1 LGDIFVRRFGLLIA
15 ALLFVCP
22 ALAAGVQDYGAL
34 SPLEREGIDL
44 ACGKLGD
51 HGSLAWNAC
60 LDKQLQALN
69 ALPAK
74 PNMALFKASDRTQ
87 VEAFCRPTLTSGPAS
102 YYKCVERQ
110 AIKLVPPARRQAA
123 PDGAPPARITQ
134 QSADAGPATSAAAL
148 LRSTPQPL
156 AQAGE
161 DLRAL
166 SQPRAL
172 PHDPMAAMRP
182 IPPAAAEIRE
192 TPNWTQI
199 AAPAMPKTLGG
210 RKLEPAEIFETSG
223 KSVYVT
229 LAARTHQDL
238 RDLKDVSQASAV
250 AITPDTL
257 ITNCHAIRDR
267 PVILVAQEGR
277 FMNAAIFR
285 TDPDTDR
292 CFLRMLEGSVTPV
305 AGIRDYDSLKVG
317 ERVYTIG
324 SPRGLQRTLGEGL
337 ISGLRARKGLKL
349 VQTGAPASPGSSG
362 GGLFDAQGNL
372 VGITSF
378 ALGGGEQMNFAIA
391 ASEYWR

>member
-1 LGDIFVRRFGLLIA
+1 MLVRRFGLLVV
-15 ALLFVCP
+15 ALLFAPP
-22 ALAAGVQDYGAL
+22 ALAAGSDDYAAL
-34 SPLEREGIDL
+34 TALEREGIDL

-51 HGSLAWNAC
+51 HGSVAWNAC

-69 ALPAK
+69 SLPPK
-74 PNMALFKASDRTQ
+74 TSMELFKPAERPQ

-110 AIKLVPPARRQAA
+110 AIKLVPPSRRLAA
-123 PDGAPPARITQ
+123 PDAAPPARVTQ
-134 QSADAGPATSAAAL
+134 QSADAGQATGAAAL

-156 AQAGE
+156 PQAGA
-161 DLRAL
+161 DIRAL
-166 SQPRAL
+166 SQPRSM
-172 PHDPMAAMRP
+172 PQDPMASMRP
-182 IPPAAAEIRE
+182 IPPAAPEIRE

-199 AAPAMPKTLGG
+199 SAPAMPKTLGG
-210 RKLEPAEIFETSG
+210 RKLDPAEIFETAG
-223 KSVYVT
+223 KSVYVV

-238 RDLKDVSQASAV
+238 RELKDVSQASAV
-250 AITPDTL
+250 AIAPDTL
-257 ITNCHAIRDR
+257 ITNCHAVRER
-267 PVILVAQEGR
+267 PVILVSQEGK
-277 FMNAAIFR
+277 FMNAALFR
-285 TDPDTDR
+285 TDPETDR
-292 CFLRMLEGSVTPV
+292 CFLRMLEGGVTPV
-305 AGIRDYDSLKVG
+305 AGVRDYETLKVG